1 MTTTGPYLGHVPT
14 RARTGDLRIKSTS
27 ALIGALRQIALLRA
41 PSVVTTPDATT
52 RTAPEHRAT
61 GPQLGLRRTRRQ
73 NTGTL
78 AYSALLSRFRAA
90 PKPALGAFRSAE
102 DYERYRD
109 AADALE
115 RHEWQGI
122 SR

>member
-27 ALIGALRQIALLRA
+27 VLIDASRPVAPLRESSGQ
-41 PSVVTTPDATT
+41 TTRDAAT
-52 RTAPEHRAT
+52 RTAPEDQAT

-73 NTGTL
+73 NTTTL

-90 PKPALGAFRSAE
+90 PKPVNATFRSAE
-102 DYERYRD
+102 EYERYRD